1 MTPVSIRRAQKAVTR
16 VVEDNLVA
24 IYVLQRDSSEVIS
37 ARVATQVG
45 VTASTMTETLRKLTR
60 DGYARVDQHKRIHL
74 TDKGRE
80 VAQAILR
87 RHLLMERLLTD
98 VLGMNWVDTHRE
110 AHRLEHV
117 ISPEVERRLAVL
129 LNHPSTCPH
138 GNPFPGQEESL
149 KHSLPLTLTSEGQEV
164 VIDRIVE
171 EAESDT
177 RLLAFL
183 ETSGLKPGT
192 HIKIIEVAPSLGTMT
207 LRLENHDISVGM
219 QTAKVIRVH

>member
-1 MTPVSIRRAQKAVTR
+1 MKPVSIRREHKIVTY
-16 VVEDNLVA
+16 VVEDYLVA
-24 IYVLQRDSSEVIS
+24 IYVLERDSSEVIS

-60 DGYARVDQHKRIHL
+60 EGYARVDRHRRIHL

-98 VLGMNWVDTHRE
+98 VLGLSWVDTHRE

-117 ISPEVERRLAVL
+117 ISPEVEAKLADL

-149 KHSLPLTLTSEGQEV
+149 KHSLPLTMTSEGQEV
-164 VIDRIVE
+164 VIDRIIE
-171 EAESDT
+171 EAESDA
-177 RLLAFL
+177 RLLSFL

-192 HIKIIEVAPSLGTMT
+192 HLKVVEVAPWLGTMT
-207 LRLENHDISVGM
+207 LRLEDHDLSVGM
-219 QTAKVIRVH
+219 QAAKVIRVH